1 LLLLEPVGLLHGPT
15 ASDAIA
21 AGLAL
26 PLAGGPSAFSLVR
39 VVDEG
44 RTLPVGSVPRSYEAT
59 LARLTQ
65 APPAWAGLPA
75 SRPLVMGI
83 INVTP
88 DSFSNGG
95 DHLDPDRAI
104 EAGLAM
110 VAAGADVIDV
120 GGETTRPGSDP
131 TPPAE
136 EQARILPVIAA
147 LAEAGIVL
155 SVDTRNASTMA
166 AALDRGARIF
176 NDVSGL
182 QHDPESARL
191 AAARGCPVVLM
202 HMRGDPAT
210 MQSLTAYDD
219 VAVDVANELAG
230 RLRHAEEAGIDR
242 ARVALD
248 PGIGFAKGPGD
259 NEALLAHLPLL
270 LSLGCPLLVGVSR
283 KGFIGRLSG
292 EASPRKR
299 VPGSLATALH
309 AVLHGATILRVHDV
323 PETVQAVR
331 VWRGLTGLG

>member
-1 LLLLEPVGLLHGPT
+1 
-15 ASDAIA
+15 
-21 AGLAL
+21 
-26 PLAGGPSAFSLVR
+26 
-39 VVDEG
+39 
-44 RTLPVGSVPRSYEAT
+44 
-59 LARLTQ
+59 
-65 APPAWAGLPA
+65 
-75 SRPLVMGI
+75 MGI
-83 INVTP
+83 INATP

-95 DHLDPDRAI
+95 DHLDPARAI

-131 TPPAE
+131 TPPAK

-147 LAEAGIVL
+147 LAEAGIVV

-166 AALDRGARIF
+166 AALDCGARIF

-182 QHDPESARL
+182 QHDPESAGL

-210 MQSLTAYDD
+210 MQSLTDYGD
-219 VAVDVANELAG
+219 VAVDVANELAD
-230 RLRHAEEAGIDR
+230 RLRHAEEAGIDP
-242 ARVALD
+242 ARIALD

-259 NEALLAHLPLL
+259 NEALLAHLPVL

-299 VPGSLATALH
+299 IPGSLAAALH